1 MNIKRV
7 NEIINNREICD
18 VYYNNK
24 PVWIQEINNEFVK
37 IGFMDLNKEINV
49 NVNKLYEKHL

>member
-7 NEIINNREICD
+7 NEIINNIEICD

-24 PVWIQEINNEFVK
+24 PVWIQEINNNFVK
-37 IGFMDLNKEINV
+37 IGFMDLNEEKNV
-49 NVNKLYEKHL
+49 NVNDLYE

>member
-24 PVWIQEINNEFVK
+24 PVWIQEVNNELAK
-37 IGFMDLNKEINV
+37 IGFMDLNEEKHV
-49 NVNKLYEKHL
+49 NVNDLYEKIL

>member
-7 NEIINNREICD
+7 NEIINNKEICD

-24 PVWIQEINNEFVK
+24 PVWIQEVNNEFVK
-37 IGFMDLNKEINV
+37 IGFMDLNEEKHV
-49 NVNKLYEKHL
+49 NVNDLYEKIL

>member
-24 PVWIQEINNEFVK
+24 PVWIQEVNNELAK
-37 IGFMDLNKEINV
+37 IGFMDLNKEKHV
-49 NVNKLYEKHL
+49 NVNDLYEKIL